1 MKLDI
6 SNEAAIWYKEELDID
21 GTEEI
26 RFFVRY
32 GGVGG
37 KIPGFSLGVKKD
49 HPQSVH
55 TSKNVENITF
65 YVEDADVWYFEES
78 DLNIEFDEQRKEPL
92 MKYV

>member
-6 SNEAAIWYKEELDID
+6 SNEAAIWYKEELEID

-55 TSKNVENITF
+55 TSKTVGNITF

-78 DLNIEFDEQRKEPL
+78 DLNIEYDEQRKEPR